1 MIQWIFACLALV
13 LVIWFVGARYLRGA
27 DLKAF
32 DSAQHGGAGSRRTRF
47 TTGASMNDEHRAVIT
62 ALSGIAATLK
72 GTPRAQHVRLL
83 RTFMDNMTADRV
95 LVAQFAPVD
104 AGGVRAEWVLVP
116 GADSR
121 RRTLYIHGSFASRM
135 LNELATG
142 IPMCLTVTLV
152 DGLVL
157 ARSGFHSSVNY
168 RSVVV
173 LGTAT
178 VVVGDEKGA
187 ALEIISEQ
195 ILPGRWADIR
205 WPTRKELKAATVLKL
220 RINEA
225 SAKIRTGPP
234 KDDEEDYALK
244 CWAGVLPLKITPG
257 KAVADPRLP
266 RDVPVPAYAKK
277 WPRPRRGS

>member
-1 MIQWIFACLALV
+1 MNLKTPRTRLKR
-13 LVIWFVGARYLRGA
+13 LPKRGA
-27 DLKAF
+27 HDFA
-32 DSAQHGGAGSRRTRF
+32 T
-47 TTGASMNDEHRAVIT
+47 
-62 ALSGIAATLK
+62 IAAILDE
-72 GTPRAQHVRLL
+72 GFFCHVG
-83 RTFMDNMTADRV
+83 FV
-95 LVAQFAPVD
+95 
-104 AGGVRAEWVLVP
+104 AGGQPYVIPTGYGRK
-116 GADSR
+116 G
-121 RRTLYIHGSFASRM
+121 RTLYIHGSFASRM

-178 VVVGDEKGA
+178 VVEGEEKGA

-205 WPTRKELKAATVLKL
+205 RPNRKELKAALVLEL

-234 KDDEEDYALK
+234 NDDEEDYALK
-244 CWAGVLPLKITPG
+244 CWAGVLPLQLTPG
-257 KAVADPRLP
+257 EPVADPRLP
-266 RDVPVPAYAKK
+266 HDIPVPAYFSPEKSIN
-277 WPRPRRGS
+277 RR

>member
-1 MIQWIFACLALV
+1 MSLKTPRTRLKR
-13 LVIWFVGARYLRGA
+13 LPKRGA
-27 DLKAF
+27 HDFA
-32 DSAQHGGAGSRRTRF
+32 T
-47 TTGASMNDEHRAVIT
+47 
-62 ALSGIAATLK
+62 IAAILDEGFFCHVGFVADGQPYVIPTGYGRK
-72 GTPRAQHVRLL
+72 G
-83 RTFMDNMTADRV
+83 
-95 LVAQFAPVD
+95 
-104 AGGVRAEWVLVP
+104 
-116 GADSR
+116 
-121 RRTLYIHGSFASRM
+121 RTLYIHGSFASRM

-173 LGTAT
+173 LGTAK
-178 VVVGDEKGA
+178 VVEGEEKGA

-205 WPTRKELKAATVLKL
+205 WPNRKELKATTVLKL

-244 CWAGVLPLKITPG
+244 CWAGILPLKLTPG
-257 KAVADPRLP
+257 EPLADPRLP
-266 RDVPVPAYAKK
+266 HDIPVPAYARTF
-277 WPRPRRGS
+277 PRPRRRK

>member
-1 MIQWIFACLALV
+1 LQRLPK
-13 LVIWFVGARYLRGA
+13 RGA
-27 DLKAF
+27 HDFA
-32 DSAQHGGAGSRRTRF
+32 T
-47 TTGASMNDEHRAVIT
+47 
-62 ALSGIAATLK
+62 IAAILDE
-72 GTPRAQHVRLL
+72 GFFCHVG
-83 RTFMDNMTADRV
+83 FV
-95 LVAQFAPVD
+95 
-104 AGGVRAEWVLVP
+104 AGGQPYVIPTGYGRK
-116 GADSR
+116 G
-121 RRTLYIHGSFASRM
+121 RTLYIHGSFASRM

-142 IPMCLTVTLV
+142 IPMCLTVTLA

-178 VVVGDEKGA
+178 VVEGEEKGA

-205 WPTRKELKAATVLKL
+205 WPNRKELKATIVLKL

-234 KDDEEDYALK
+234 KDDEEDYALT
-244 CWAGVLPLKITPG
+244 CWAGILPLKLTPG
-257 KAVADPRLP
+257 EPVADPRLP
-266 RDVPVPAYAKK
+266 HDIPVPAYARTF
-277 WPRPRRGS
+277 PRPRGRK

>member
-1 MIQWIFACLALV
+1 MSLKTPRTRLKR
-13 LVIWFVGARYLRGA
+13 LPKRGA
-27 DLKAF
+27 HDF
-32 DSAQHGGAGSRRTRF
+32 ET
-47 TTGASMNDEHRAVIT
+47 
-62 ALSGIAATLK
+62 IAAILDE
-72 GTPRAQHVRLL
+72 GFFCHVG
-83 RTFMDNMTADRV
+83 FV
-95 LVAQFAPVD
+95 
-104 AGGVRAEWVLVP
+104 AGGQPYVIPTGYGRK
-116 GADSR
+116 D
-121 RRTLYIHGSFASRM
+121 RTLYIHGSFASRM

-178 VVVGDEKGA
+178 VVEGEGKGA

-205 WPTRKELKAATVLKL
+205 WPNPKELKATIVLKL
-220 RINEA
+220 DIDEA

-234 KDDEEDYALK
+234 LDDEDDYALK
-244 CWAGVLPLKITPG
+244 CWAGVLPLKLTPG
-257 KAVADPRLP
+257 EPVADPRLP
-266 RDVPVPAYAKK
+266 HGIPVPAYARTF
-277 WPRPRRGS
+277 PRPRGSS

>member
-1 MIQWIFACLALV
+1 MNLKTPRTRLKR
-13 LVIWFVGARYLRGA
+13 LPKRGA
-27 DLKAF
+27 HDFA
-32 DSAQHGGAGSRRTRF
+32 T
-47 TTGASMNDEHRAVIT
+47 
-62 ALSGIAATLK
+62 IAAILDE
-72 GTPRAQHVRLL
+72 GFFCHVG
-83 RTFMDNMTADRV
+83 FV
-95 LVAQFAPVD
+95 
-104 AGGVRAEWVLVP
+104 AGGQPYVIPTGYGRK
-116 GADSR
+116 G
-121 RRTLYIHGSFASRM
+121 RTLYIHGSFASRM
-135 LNELATG
+135 LNALATG

-173 LGTAT
+173 LGTAK
-178 VVVGDEKGA
+178 VVEGEEKGA

-205 WPTRKELKAATVLKL
+205 WPNRKELKATIVLKL

-244 CWAGVLPLKITPG
+244 CWAGEMPLKLVPG
-257 KAVADPRLP
+257 APVPDPRLP
-266 RDVPVPAYAKK
+266 ENTPVPDYTRTF
-277 WPRPRRGS
+277 PRPGRRK

>member
-1 MIQWIFACLALV
+1 MN
-13 LVIWFVGARYLRGA
+13 
-27 DLKAF
+27 LKTP
-32 DSAQHGGAGSRRTRF
+32 RTRLKRLPKRGVHDF
-47 TTGASMNDEHRAVIT
+47 AT
-62 ALSGIAATLK
+62 IAAILDE
-72 GTPRAQHVRLL
+72 GFFCHVG
-83 RTFMDNMTADRV
+83 FV
-95 LVAQFAPVD
+95 
-104 AGGVRAEWVLVP
+104 AGGQPYVIPTGYGRK
-116 GADSR
+116 G
-121 RRTLYIHGSFASRM
+121 RTLYIHGSFASRM

-173 LGTAT
+173 LGTAA
-178 VVVGDEKGA
+178 VVEGEEKGA

-205 WPTRKELKAATVLKL
+205 WPNRKELKATTVLKL

-234 KDDEEDYALK
+234 NDDEKDYALK
-244 CWAGVLPLKITPG
+244 CWAGVLPLQLTPG
-257 KAVADPRLP
+257 EPVADPRLP
-266 RDVPVPAYAKK
+266 HDIPVPDYARRF
-277 WPRPRRGS
+277 PRPGRRK

>member
-1 MIQWIFACLALV
+1 MNLKTPRTRLKR
-13 LVIWFVGARYLRGA
+13 LPKRGA
-27 DLKAF
+27 HDFATVAAIL
-32 DSAQHGGAGSRRTRF
+32 
-47 TTGASMNDEHRAVIT
+47 DE
-62 ALSGIAATLK
+62 GFYC
-72 GTPRAQHVRLL
+72 HVG
-83 RTFMDNMTADRV
+83 FV
-95 LVAQFAPVD
+95 
-104 AGGVRAEWVLVP
+104 AGGQPYVIPTGYGRK
-116 GADSR
+116 G
-121 RRTLYIHGSFASRM
+121 RTLYIHGSFASRM

-173 LGTAT
+173 LGTAK
-178 VVVGDEKGA
+178 VVEGEEKGA

-205 WPTRKELKAATVLKL
+205 WPNRKELKATLVLRL

-244 CWAGVLPLKITPG
+244 CWAGVLPLQLTPG
-257 KAVADPRLP
+257 KPVADSRLP
-266 RDVPVPAYAKK
+266 ANTPVADYARKF
-277 WPRPRRGS
+277 PRPGRKK